1 MDTGRPVYCEA
12 QDAEQAPDAKAEGVA
27 PGGVAADARAA
38 VRATS
43 LVHQRA
49 TRLLRLLWPA
59 TKLPGA
65 PRVAS
70 GNDPHL
76 ADLPATAQ
84 SEIAAHELADV
95 CGCGE
100 SLPPSNTPYHSSLD
114 GPRSMTQVILGKS
127 RVREICMLGSVRAKA
142 KWLSYPTNPVAR
154 PAAVVYQHL
163 GKRHLGLR

>member
-1 MDTGRPVYCEA
+1 VDTGRPVCCEA

-84 SEIAAHELADV
+84 SEIAAHELANV
-95 CGCGE
+95 RGCAE
-100 SLPPSNTPYHSSLD
+100 SLTPSNTPYHSSLD

-127 RVREICMLGSVRAKA
+127 RMREMCMPGSGAAKLA
-142 KWLSYPTNPVAR
+142 AI
-154 PAAVVYQHL
+154 PAGESPADVGVQSMS
-163 GKRHLGLR
+163 